1 MGEEEVKND
10 QAARSPRNNSTD
22 TDINDIDISDS
33 NVIDFPEGLLDK
45 QTENLKSPEKMKS
58 VAATSSMSALEDEA
72 TPSEPV
78 GAERA

>member
-33 NVIDFPEGLLDK
+33 NVIDFPEKPLGRPVHLPR
-45 QTENLKSPEKMKS
+45 LKK
-58 VAATSSMSALEDEA
+58 
-72 TPSEPV
+72 
-78 GAERA
+78 